1 MTDRISLR
9 GLRAYGHHG
18 VLPSEREHG
27 QEFLVD
33 VVLDVDT
40 TAAATMD
47 DLEQTVDYA
56 TLADRL
62 AAVVSGEPVDLIE
75 TLAAQLAEVCL
86 ADSRVQAVT
95 VEVHKPH
102 APVRVPVDDITVR
115 IRRERP

>member
-18 VLPSEREHG
+18 VLPAEREHG

-33 VVLDVDT
+33 VDLDLDT
-40 TAAATMD
+40 TKAAARD
-47 DLEQTVDYA
+47 DLTETVDYA
-56 TLADRL
+56 ALADRI
-62 AAVVSGEPVDLIE
+62 AAVVTGEPVNLIE
-75 TLAAQLAEVCL
+75 TLATRVADVCL
-86 ADSRVQAVT
+86 ANPRVAAVT

-102 APVRVPVDDITVR
+102 APVSVRFDDITVR